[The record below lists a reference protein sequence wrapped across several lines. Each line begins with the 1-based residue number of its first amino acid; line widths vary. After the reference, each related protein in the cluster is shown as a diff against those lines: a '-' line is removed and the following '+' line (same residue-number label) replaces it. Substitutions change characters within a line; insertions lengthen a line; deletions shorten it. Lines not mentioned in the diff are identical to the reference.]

1 MRYLITGGAGFIG
14 SHLSE
19 ALLNRGDEVFV
30 LDDLST
36 GSVENIRHL
45 KANPHFHY
53 IFDSIMNKHLLAELV
68 DESDVICH
76 LAAAVGVRLIVESPV
91 RTIETNVH
99 GTQNVLDAASKKKKM
114 VFTASTS
121 EVYGKS
127 DKVPFH
133 EDADLVLGPTSKGR
147 WSYAASK
154 ALDEFLALSFW
165 KEKGLPVIVARF
177 FNTVGP
183 RQTGRYGMV
192 LPNFVRQAL
201 AAEPIT
207 VYGTGQQSRCFCDV
221 RDCVQ
226 SVLHLLANPRAI
238 GEVVNIGSTEEVS
251 MNDLALLVKQ
261 RAGSKSPI
269 THIPYDQAYEPGFED
284 MPRRVPALEKL
295 VGLTGFRPSTSLNEI
310 VDGVI
315 AYFRDKQEA
324 GMARSVTAGAAEG
337 HAAAGLSAD

>member
-14 SHLSE
+14 SHLSD
-19 ALLNRGDEVFV
+19 ALIARGEEVFV

-45 KANPHFHY
+45 KSNSRFHY

-68 DESDVICH
+68 DDSDVIFH

-99 GTQNVLDAASKKKKM
+99 GTQNVLEAASKKKKL

-154 ALDEFLALSFW
+154 ALDEFMALSFW
-165 KEKGLPVIVARF
+165 KEKKLPVVIARF

-201 AAEPIT
+201 AGEPIT

-221 RDCVQ
+221 RDCVEA
-226 SVLHLLANPRAI
+226 VLRLVGSGKAI

-251 MNDLALLVKQ
+251 IKALAQLVKQ
-261 RAGSKSPI
+261 RTKSNSPI
-269 THIPYDQAYEPGFED
+269 VSIPYDQAYEPGFED

-295 VGLTGFRPSTSLNEI
+295 EALTAFRPSVPLDDI

-315 AYFRDKQEA
+315 GYFRDKGNA
-324 GMARSVTAGAAEG
+324 TIGT
-337 HAAAGLSAD
+337 AAGSSDSFSIAAKASAD